1 MSKKYDKLNIT
12 VPFTT
17 IGTDTR
23 YLPLKLSEDASIF
36 ALLCQKKLL
45 LNPGV
50 YTPVPTGIRIMTPSI
65 VETTKDGNT
74 TSKYSKLVLQV
85 NLHSSPYLV
94 ESKGVILV
102 APTVL
107 SPTHH
112 SQILLFVKNISRNI
126 QTIHQGEE
134 LALLTF
140 TMVPRITLDY
150 IENDHPTDLKG
161 NPYVL

>member
-1 MSKKYDKLNIT
+1 MSRKYDKLNIT

-17 IGTDTR
+17 IGTDCQ

-36 ALLCQKKLL
+36 AILCPKKLAI
-45 LNPGV
+45 NPGV
-50 YTPVPTGIRIMTPSI
+50 YIPVPTGIRIMTPNI

-74 TSKYSKLVLQV
+74 TSKYSKLVLQI

-94 ESKGVILV
+94 ESKGIILV

-107 SPTHH
+107 PATHH
-112 SQILLFVKNISRNI
+112 SELLLLIQNISRNV

-134 LALLTF
+134 LAHLTF
-140 TMVPRITLDY
+140 SMVPRVMLNYT
-150 IENDHPTDLKG
+150 ENNHPTDPKG
-161 NPYVL
+161 TPYVL

>member
-1 MSKKYDKLNIT
+1 MSRKYDKLNTT

-17 IGTDTR
+17 IGTDIR

-36 ALLCQKKLL
+36 ALLCQKKLPI
-45 LNPGV
+45 NPGV
-50 YTPVPTGIRIMTPSI
+50 YTPVPTGIRIMTPTI

-74 TSKYSKLVLQV
+74 TSKYSNLALQI

-94 ESKGVILV
+94 ESKGIVLV

-107 SPTHH
+107 PATHH
-112 SQILLFVKNISRNI
+112 SEILLLIQNISRNV

-134 LALLTF
+134 LAHLTF
-140 TMVPRITLDY
+140 TMVPRISLNFM
-150 IENDHPTDLKG
+150 ENDHPTDPKG